1 MATDRDAPAVSFVI
15 PARNEAAYLPAC
27 LDAVAAQ
34 RTDRA
39 HEALVVDG
47 ASDDATAE
55 IARDRGATV
64 IEGDGEGIGRGRD
77 RGAQAA
83 GGEWLAF
90 VDADTVV
97 TPDYLET
104 MLSFVGDRDLVAASS
119 RCRMD
124 GLRSAPMQAMI
135 NRAFPRLRRPILPG
149 FNFFVRRS
157 VYDASGGFPNVP
169 NEDTAFSRRL
179 AREYETGY
187 CPAVLV
193 ETSARRIRESGLTG
207 TLYHYLK
214 LDWGR
219 ITADY

>member
-1 MATDRDAPAVSFVI
+1 MATDCDAPAVSFVI
-15 PARNEAAYLPAC
+15 PARNEAAYLPDC

-47 ASDDATAE
+47 ASDDATPE

-64 IEGDGEGIGRGRD
+64 VEGDGEGIGRGRD
-77 RGAQAA
+77 RGARAA
-83 GGEWLAF
+83 TGEWLAF

-97 TPDYLET
+97 DPEYLET
-104 MLSFVGDRDLVAASS
+104 MLSFVRENDLDAASS

-124 GLRSAPMQAMI
+124 GVRSLPMRATI

-157 VYDASGGFPNVP
+157 VYEATGGFPDVP
-169 NEDTAFSRRL
+169 NEDTAYSRRL
-179 AREYETGY
+179 AREYDTGY
-187 CPAVLV
+187 CPDALV
-193 ETSARRIRESGLTG
+193 ETSARRIRDAGLTG

-219 ITADY
+219 ITADH